1 VFESLSPA
9 HQKIIEIAAAEAHA
23 WNLTQFLSNNGAALQ
38 RLQAGG
44 VTVREFPDSV
54 WDAMGAASQAVLDE
68 NMGDELL
75 KKIYDSM
82 RTSMKSSSGWIDRSI
97 NAYAAQRDRVLG

>member
-1 VFESLSPA
+1 MAGSAQP
-9 HQKIIEIAAAEAHA
+9 HRC
-23 WNLTQFLSNNGAALQ
+23 NLTQFLANNGAALQ
-38 RLQAGG
+38 RLQSGG

-54 WDAMGAASQAVLDE
+54 WDAFGAASQEVLNE
-68 NMGDELL
+68 NMGDELF

-82 RTSMKSSSGWIDRSI
+82 RTSMASSAGWINRSI

>member
-1 VFESLSPA
+1 MFDSLSPG
-9 HQKIIEIAAAEAHA
+9 HQKVIEIAAAEAHA
-23 WNLTQFLSNNGAALQ
+23 WNLTQFLANNGAALQ

-54 WDAMGAASQAVLDE
+54 WDAMGAAAQEVLDE
-68 NMGDELL
+68 NMGDPLF

-82 RTSMKSSSGWIDRSI
+82 RTSMSSSSGWINRSI
-97 NAYAAQRDRVLG
+97 NTYAAQRDRVLG